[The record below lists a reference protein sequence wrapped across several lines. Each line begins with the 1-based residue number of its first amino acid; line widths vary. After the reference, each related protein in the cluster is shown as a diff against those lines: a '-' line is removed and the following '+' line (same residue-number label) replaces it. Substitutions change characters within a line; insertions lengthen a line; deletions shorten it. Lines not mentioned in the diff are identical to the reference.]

1 MEGMLAITS
10 AAIVAT
16 NKVLL
21 PEIWY
26 PEKILPEQR
35 RRQP

>member
-16 NKVLL
+16 NKVL
-21 PEIWY
+21 
-26 PEKILPEQR
+26 R
-35 RRQP
+35 RKYGDSVSDGL